1 MRAAAKEAVTY
12 FDTLVVCGFAF
23 EAQVGQETQKLGKLT
38 VLKARMSQEL
48 HMGDALKKTGA
59 GNLFVVF
66 GEPDLELRPA
76 GDGKWEVE
84 IKGVDIFDPTT
95 GEIRSSQDPA
105 QDIACWLVDTDHDEE
120 SFFVRH
126 AYFLNGRAHDPYAAL
141 KRTLKAEVD
150 EEAWAS
156 LYRTV
161 SRPFVTPASGR
172 IAVKVINH
180 YGDEV
185 MKVYRVPPKV
195 N

>member
-1 MRAAAKEAVTY
+1 
-12 FDTLVVCGFAF
+12 
-23 EAQVGQETQKLGKLT
+23 

-48 HMGDALKKTGA
+48 HMGDALKKTGV

-76 GDGKWEVE
+76 GDGRWEVE

-95 GEIRSSQDPA
+95 GETRSSQDPA
-105 QDIACWLVDTDHDEE
+105 QDIACWFVDTDYDEE

-141 KRTLKAEVD
+141 KRTLKAEID

-161 SRPFVTPASGR
+161 SRPFPTPTSGR

-180 YGDEV
+180 YGNEV
-185 MKVYRVPPKV
+185 MKVYRLHLVSRPARWPSDDGYGAPAIAADPERSRPAA
-195 N
+195 

>member
-1 MRAAAKEAVTY
+1 MTGPFTVDSLSPHRVPPADEDDPWLGVGEDVDEKVEQPS
-12 FDTLVVCGFAF
+12 G
-23 EAQVGQETQKLGKLT
+23 AQPVRRQQ
-38 VLKARMSQEL
+38 V
-48 HMGDALKKTGA
+48 
-59 GNLFVVF
+59 
-66 GEPDLELRPA
+66 
-76 GDGKWEVE
+76 EVE

-95 GEIRSSQDPA
+95 GEIRSSTDPA
-105 QDIACWLVDTDHDEE
+105 QDIACWLVDTDYDEE

-161 SRPFVTPASGR
+161 SRPFGVPASGR

-180 YGDEV
+180 YGDEM
-185 MKVYRVPPKV
+185 MKVYRIPPRA